1 MYCFDVVTLL
11 FKKCTKGRGGGLKNL
26 EFEHTHF
33 MDDS

>member
-11 FKKCTKGRGGGLKNL
+11 FKKCTKGRGGLKNL